1 MEVFSPRPK
10 NLQNYL
16 LNRILVYVYRE
27 FRVRERPGVLSQI
40 RADEIPIEHPLT
52 EVIVRKG
59 LKHCAD
65 LEVDLSPMFITSAVI
80 SVISFCFPAM
90 DFYFS

>member
-1 MEVFSPRPK
+1 MEVFSPGTK
-10 NLQNYL
+10 NLQNHL
-16 LNRILVYVYRE
+16 LNRMLVYVYRE
-27 FRVRERPGVLSQI
+27 FRLRERPGVLSQI

-52 EVIVRKG
+52 DVIMRKG

-65 LEVDLSPMFITSAVI
+65 LEVDLSPMFITSAAV

-90 DFYFS
+90 DFCFS